1 MAHHSKLVVVILGA
15 LALWPNAANA
25 DPPGSISLT
34 VGLQSKQLGNTVA
47 DYLQM
52 TSTGNFI
59 TASGPV
65 PPRRGAAYCYWSDW
79 TLIRVNAV
87 SHERTYGVSIYDG
100 CNNDAQVFPV
110 PQDIRQGSCNND
122 DSLYPSGKYSV
133 CPIIPQGHVPA
144 GLPFDHRCEALTEVD
159 TSLHTSITPQTY
171 DPTQPTTLTV
181 STSFAS
187 DIAQRLSEGTCTDV
201 LDWQAISWTLRWSD
215 GAIDHL
221 PASGRDGITRTHT
234 LQPTQAGSGPQ
245 QSDLTVVAHLHVIG
259 QALDFDQ
266 AGNLVVRNVDGYV
279 DVSNHDTASGDGA
292 APVHVPPQLASGA
305 IAVGQSGDGTLA
317 PPDEGASPQQR
328 AVTLRGRLLAL
339 YPRPIVLRPGVELV
353 DGADVGHAISTVVA
367 WQYTGTTTEAPP
379 DEATRPGARGSPTT
393 PIVVQYDHAERT
405 DALGRPIDETV
416 PITMLVRTTY
426 PDGTT
431 LDTTLRGVI
440 DVAIWYAGLTQTG

>member
-1 MAHHSKLVVVILGA
+1 M
-15 LALWPNAANA
+15 LAAAIA
-25 DPPGSISLT
+25 AVSYGTVAAQTVPTSPTVTVSLQDQA
-34 VGLQSKQLGNTVA
+34 VGNTA
-47 DYLQM
+47 FSYLVSQS
-52 TSTGNFI
+52 STI
-59 TASGPV
+59 T
-65 PPRRGAAYCYWSDW
+65 GAVSTPIPSHHAAGCRYWSDW
-79 TLIRVNAV
+79 TLLRVNPV
-87 SHERTYGVSIYDG
+87 SHDRTYGVYIYDG
-100 CNNDAQVFPV
+100 CFNNAQVFPV

-159 TSLHTSITPQTY
+159 TSLLTSITPQTY

-292 APVHVPPQLASGA
+292 APVHVPPQLATGA

-353 DGADVGHAISTVVA
+353 DGADVGRAISTVVA
-367 WQYTGTTTEAPP
+367 WQYTGTTTDAPP
-379 DEATRPGARGSPTT
+379 DEATRPGARGSPTM

-405 DALGRPIDETV
+405 DSLGRPIDETV